1 MEMPATGSGSF
12 KHPPPQCSPAKRAAP
27 AGTGQAQPAA
37 PSAQVHYQVQPA
49 TGGPAPKAPPPVLLV
64 TGDIAPGARAEHAEW
79 SEGIRG
85 RLARLRERL
94 AAIGRA
100 TDAVRLRWGLDRAGE
115 AGGQRDAPAPVR
127 CLEEVDVGGP
137 LGAELAQVWWG
148 REHIEEA
155 GGAVEAVQTETLE
168 LRADGTF
175 RHSVAHRFAFE
186 GGGAQRCSA
195 EDISCAGLWRLFKV
209 RYAGPDSDGPV
220 HRELSFTRAEDSPP
234 LLVER
239 LLVSG
244 DSSGLSEFGGAACRL
259 RPEQEDLD
267 MENKIRARHGHGK
280 RHRSYYDLPFVSV
293 PTHQLQKKQQEMLQK
308 QQVLQGI
315 ASVH

>member
-1 MEMPATGSGSF
+1 M
-12 KHPPPQCSPAKRAAP
+12 
-27 AGTGQAQPAA
+27 
-37 PSAQVHYQVQPA
+37 
-49 TGGPAPKAPPPVLLV
+49 
-64 TGDIAPGARAEHAEW
+64 
-79 SEGIRG
+79 
-85 RLARLRERL
+85 
-94 AAIGRA
+94 
-100 TDAVRLRWGLDRAGE
+100 
-115 AGGQRDAPAPVR
+115 
-127 CLEEVDVGGP
+127 
-137 LGAELAQVWWG
+137 GAELAQVWRG
-148 REHIEEA
+148 REHIEVA
-155 GGAVEAVQTETLE
+155 GGAVEVVQTETLE

-220 HRELSFTRAEDSPP
+220 DRELSFTRAEDSPP

-239 LLVSG
+239 LLVCG

-280 RHRSYYDLPFVSV
+280 RHRSYYNLPFVSV
-293 PTHQLQKKQQEMLQK
+293 PTHQLQKKQQKMLQK
-308 QQVLQGI
+308 QQELQ
-315 ASVH
+315 SF

>member
-1 MEMPATGSGSF
+1 M
-12 KHPPPQCSPAKRAAP
+12 
-27 AGTGQAQPAA
+27 
-37 PSAQVHYQVQPA
+37 
-49 TGGPAPKAPPPVLLV
+49 
-64 TGDIAPGARAEHAEW
+64 
-79 SEGIRG
+79 
-85 RLARLRERL
+85 
-94 AAIGRA
+94 
-100 TDAVRLRWGLDRAGE
+100 
-115 AGGQRDAPAPVR
+115 R

-137 LGAELAQVWWG
+137 LGAELAQVWRG
-148 REHIEEA
+148 REHIEVT
-155 GGAVEAVQTETLE
+155 GGAVEVVQTETLE

-186 GGGAQRCSA
+186 GGGAQRRPA

-220 HRELSFTRAEDSPP
+220 DRELSFTRAEDSPP

-239 LLVSG
+239 LLVCG

-280 RHRSYYDLPFVSV
+280 RRRSYYELPFVSF

-308 QQVLQGI
+308 QQEQQEQHPAGQPAAGGSTVTSQQDPKPKLTQ
-315 ASVH
+315 AKTLPDNSVDYDTFSSSLAADTDSSSQSDSVRG